1 MVDRE
6 VFKLTT
12 EVYAFSF
19 SMHPPLILP
28 MYLYGFCNIFWF
40 LQLSLYPQGKRLPQ
54 NEHNPSSTWLC
65 SHRHGDSTRWGRS
78 GWLTNRCVVAWI
90 PNTLQI
96 FPRARPT
103 QKK

>member
-40 LQLSLYPQGKRLPQ
+40 LQLC
-54 NEHNPSSTWLC
+54 LC
-65 SHRHGDSTRWGRS
+65 
-78 GWLTNRCVVAWI
+78 I
-90 PNTLQI
+90 
-96 FPRARPT
+96 PRARDFPRMSIILLPPGCVAT
-103 QKK
+103 DMEIPRDGADQGG